1 MKATFPDPEPDSPPA
16 RQLAGQT
23 LDEVAGFVRGT
34 LGCGCPD
41 DVLRSIRM
49 DRPGS
54 GELPTVRLQVGSRL
68 LICLVG
74 APRSHTQADRVQALV
89 VQGRAERDAGGYN
102 RFRLVLVTNGTPD
115 ATVIATAEA
124 GFLAGAAGDEQ
135 SYLHRVARQDVP
147 GVIRPD

>member
-1 MKATFPDPEPDSPPA
+1 MKATFPDPDVDSPPV
-16 RQLAGQT
+16 RQLAGKT

-49 DRPGS
+49 ERPGP
-54 GELPTVRLQVGSRL
+54 GGLPTVRLQVGGRL

-74 APRSHTQADRVQALV
+74 APGSPAQADRVQALA

-102 RFRLVLVTNGTPD
+102 RFRLVLVTNGEPD
-115 ATVIATAEA
+115 ATVLATAEA
-124 GFLAGAAGDEQ
+124 RFLAGAADDER
-135 SYLHRVARQDVP
+135 SHLHRVARQDVP